1 MNPIKT
7 IKWVLWLA
15 LFTVFVFFQLSFI
28 KNLPTPW
35 SNLNLVLAILFLV
48 TLLVNFHSGL
58 WLAAFAGLLLEIY
71 SPAPFGGIFFP
82 LLLVLLLADFLFRLF
97 FTNRSLYSLLIL
109 STAGTILFHF
119 FNSSYLW
126 VLYRFD
132 WSPYT
137 LIIDNYYFIDV
148 AWQLLLNAIFLSL
161 LFLGLYFFS
170 QRFKSVFL
178 VGGRR

>member
-1 MNPIKT
+1 MDVIKI
-7 IKWVLWLA
+7 IKWLFWLIF
-15 LFTVFVFFQLSFI
+15 LTGLVFFQLSFI

-35 SNLNLVLAILFLV
+35 SNLNLILAILFLV
-48 TLLVNFHSGL
+48 TLLVNYYSGL
-58 WLAAFAGLLLEIY
+58 WLAVFAGLLLEIY

-126 VLYRFD
+126 ILYRFD

-137 LIIDNYYFIDV
+137 LVISNYYLAGL

-178 VGGRR
+178 VEGRR